1 MNILHSPNVP
11 FVNRSNGGYLLENF
25 HFVGGSMNHSTTPSP
40 IGSSDDGAAQV
51 EMQETIDLEGDD
63 SIQPGNSNART
74 NARTIAGNIATPDA
88 RSDRRLNLTITNW
101 RLL

>member
-1 MNILHSPNVP
+1 
-11 FVNRSNGGYLLENF
+11 
-25 HFVGGSMNHSTTPSP
+25 MNHSTTPSP
-40 IGSSDDGAAQV
+40 IGSSDDGAVQV

-88 RSDRRLNLTITNW
+88 RSDRRLIGQMKKTSDWLVLGCTIQLT
-101 RLL
+101 LLMEMTRNQISIGQM

>member
-51 EMQETIDLEGDD
+51 ETQETIDLEGDD
-63 SIQPGNSNART
+63 SIQVMTVSSLVTQMLEPM
-74 NARTIAGNIATPDA
+74 PEP
-88 RSDRRLNLTITNW
+88 
-101 RLL
+101 LLETLLHQMLDQIEG

>member
-1 MNILHSPNVP
+1 MNILHSRNVS
-11 FVNRSNGGYLLENF
+11 FVNRSNGGYLPENF

-63 SIQPGNSNART
+63 N
-74 NARTIAGNIATPDA
+74 
-88 RSDRRLNLTITNW
+88 
-101 RLL
+101 

>member
-51 EMQETIDLEGDD
+51 ETQETIDLEGDD
-63 SIQPGNSNART
+63 SIQVMTVSSLVTQMLEPM
-74 NARTIAGNIATPDA
+74 PEP
-88 RSDRRLNLTITNW
+88 
-101 RLL
+101 LLHQMLDQIGG